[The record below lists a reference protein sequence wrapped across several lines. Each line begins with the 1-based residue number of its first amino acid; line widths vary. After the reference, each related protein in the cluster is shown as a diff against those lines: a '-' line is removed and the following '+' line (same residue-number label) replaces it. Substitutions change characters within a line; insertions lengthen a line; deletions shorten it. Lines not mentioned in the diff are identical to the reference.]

1 MTKLVI
7 AVSATLA
14 MAAGVAAHACDC
26 PAAVT
31 SAVEKAHSSAK
42 TLGCTQEREDGA
54 NVYEAKV
61 RTSDGKELELLVG
74 SDGAILE
81 TEEKIPAAELP
92 AAVLQALHTKH
103 ADATVKKAER
113 LTDGNG
119 EVSFEIAFVSGGRHE
134 ELTVTEAGAFI
145 EDDDDGDETD
155 AAGNDHED
163 D

>member
-14 MAAGVAAHACDC
+14 MAAAVAAHAGDC
-26 PAAVT
+26 PVAVT

-42 TLGCTQEREDGA
+42 MLGCTHEREDGA
-54 NVYEAKV
+54 SVYEAKI
-61 RTSDGKELELLVG
+61 RTSDGKELELRVG

-113 LTDGNG
+113 LTAANG
-119 EVSFEIAFVSGGRHE
+119 EISFEIAFMSGGRKQD
-134 ELTVTEAGAFI
+134 LTVTEAGALVD
-145 EDDDDGDETD
+145 DDDDGDESD
-155 AAGNDHED
+155 AAGDDHED
-163 D
+163 K

>member
-1 MTKLVI
+1 MTKLMI
-7 AVSATLA
+7 ALSAAVT
-14 MAAGVAAHACDC
+14 VAAVLPSHAGDC

-42 TLGCTQEREDGA
+42 VLGCTHELEDGA
-54 NVYEAKV
+54 AVYEAEV

-74 SDGAILE
+74 SDGSILE

-113 LTDGNG
+113 LTAGNG
-119 EVSFEIAFVSGGRHE
+119 DVSFEIAFVSGGRKE
-134 ELTVTEAGAFI
+134 ELTVTEAGVLVD
-145 EDDDDGDETD
+145 DDDDGDESD